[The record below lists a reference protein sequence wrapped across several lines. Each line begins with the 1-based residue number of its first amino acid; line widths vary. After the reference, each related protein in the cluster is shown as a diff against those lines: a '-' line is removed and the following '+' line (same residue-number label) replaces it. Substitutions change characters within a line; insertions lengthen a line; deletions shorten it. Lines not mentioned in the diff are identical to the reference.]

1 MMARPKLDSDNWDK
15 SAVRLWLVYQFW
27 TPANF
32 AANNNISVRHLRH
45 LLTLGC
51 PFFGRAHKGAGGI
64 RLSKSAATWLLTYRA
79 LTVDGTFRFSGMP
92 TEFLEDLAL
101 AVNDEALA
109 YWKLYDPDGPRPDDS
124 DLDEFLSKRAAAAE
138 RRSWKTSF
146 RELKKPA

>member
-1 MMARPKLDSDNWDK
+1 MARPKLDSDNWDK

-64 RLSKSAATWLLTYRA
+64 RLAKSAATWLQAYRYCTA
-79 LTVDGTFRFSGMP
+79 DGARRFTGMSAD
-92 TEFLEDLAL
+92 FLENQES
-101 AVNDEALA
+101 AVADESMA
-109 YWKLYDPDGPRPDDS
+109 YAKLYGGPWPREADAE
-124 DLDEFLSKRAAAAE
+124 LDEYLSKREAARE
-138 RRSWKTSF
+138 RRSWRTGF
-146 RELKKPA
+146 RELKKPSA